1 MSSSTVNGVYTREIL
16 NTVREGFR
24 TEKGETVNRT
34 FAVLSPEKIV
44 TKVDEQSVGVEL
56 FTPKLVHPAKG
67 ELTHLGK
74 LIETIGYLGNLY
86 QDIGRSDFEQR
97 LNVIKIEQKMREAS
111 VNSVQQEI
119 DDQIS
124 LYQGV
129 LEQLESL
136 LSECDNVLVNIG
148 LFEAELS
155 EVYQRLKNLSP
166 EDPDYPA
173 FVAREADLVMLSE
186 QAKKNIEYLQAR
198 IAITSGAAT
207 GYATEIDE
215 LLMRVETL
223 SSRPLHNSQYMAS
236 VKKSAENTKLLV
248 YLMSLIQDILQKSC
262 EYDIKANNELNNKI
276 IKQHQ
281 IRMEE
286 RAREYEKQLASAEK
300 VSNGIRWFL
309 KFVSIA
315 ITMLTAITAGPVV
328 LSISV
333 VVASVLLVDVI
344 CDISIDYSF
353 IDKGAEAVMEATLTP
368 LIKQLAEKIRLEMV
382 KGGCSE
388 SDSEITAQI
397 VSMVVIFLAVV
408 LVGGLGCWAVA
419 RCLGPCLGPKL
430 SALFAKSTIVSG
442 NLELL
447 IKKFMVGAVSLEM
460 LGILGSGVNMIFF
473 TQKTGYLSAQIQ
485 QQQLTLE
492 YSIKM
497 LNDAAASRLKTSND
511 IIVDIQNTLIS
522 MLERSKKTANQI
534 FYNTALKA

>member
-1 MSSSTVNGVYTREIL
+1 MSSSAVNGVYTREIL
-16 NTVREGFR
+16 NAVREGFR

-74 LIETIGYLGNLY
+74 LIETIGYLSNLY
-86 QDIGRSDFEQR
+86 QNIGRSDFEQR

-111 VNSVQQEI
+111 VNSVQQKI

-223 SSRPLHNSQYMAS
+223 SSRPLQNSQYMAS

-262 EYDIKANNELNNKI
+262 EYDIKNNNELNNKI

-300 VSNGIRWFL
+300 VSKGFRLLL
-309 KFVSIA
+309 KIFGIA
-315 ITMLTAITAGPVV
+315 ITILTAITAGPVV

-333 VVASVLLVDVI
+333 VVALVLLVDVI
-344 CDISIDYSF
+344 CDFSIDYSF
-353 IDKGAEAVMEATLTP
+353 IDKGVEAVMEVTFKP
-368 LIKQLAEKIRLEMV
+368 LAEKIRLGMI
-382 KGGCSE
+382 KGGYSE
-388 SDSEITAQI
+388 SDSELVSQI
-397 VSMVVIFLAVV
+397 VSMILFTAVV
-408 LVGGLGCWAVA
+408 LLGGWAVT
-419 RCLGPCLGPKL
+419 RCL
-430 SALFAKSTIVSG
+430 SALSTQSAIVSG
-442 NLELL
+442 NIALV
-447 IKKFMVGAVSLEM
+447 IKKITWGAGILEM
-460 LGILGSGVNMIFF
+460 VGILGSGVTTVLF
-473 TQKTGYLSAQIQ
+473 TREAGYLLAQIQ

-497 LNDAAASRLKTSND
+497 LNDAAVSRLKTSND
-511 IIVDIQNTLIS
+511 IIVNIQKTLIS